1 LPCWAAFDRRK
12 SQEVRVTK
20 KKLFDDIKQNP
31 ARIYRSPGDVL
42 RDRRFGDAERL
53 EILQAWRDAKTD
65 PAERAEIE
73 AMIAALEGGSDPIS
87 SHAAE

>member
-1 LPCWAAFDRRK
+1 L
-12 SQEVRVTK
+12 TK

-53 EILQAWRDAKTD
+53 EILRAWQDTKTD

-73 AMIAALEGGSDPIS
+73 AMIAALESGPDSLNG
-87 SHAAE
+87 HAAE